1 MWYRARILIGAIG
14 VGLAAGV
21 ALSTAASAVETDPL
35 VCGSVSGG
43 TPAQV
48 SCTVSGPEGSEAT
61 LVLAIEDT
69 AGTEE
74 AVASS
79 KPISGTTATFT
90 EPVPDGAARVIALA
104 LVDGTEVASAV
115 VSLPQ
120 ASAVDP
126 VMLGVPNITVAGTAF
141 GALAVGAIVVYA
153 SARRRG
159 VENRRIDLYRGAL
172 T

>member
-1 MWYRARILIGAIG
+1 M
-14 VGLAAGV
+14 
-21 ALSTAASAVETDPL
+21 
-35 VCGSVSGG
+35 SGG

-48 SCTVSGPEGSEAT
+48 SCTVTGPEGAEAT

-69 AGTEE
+69 AGAEE

-79 KPISGTTATFT
+79 KQISGATATFT

-115 VSLPQ
+115 VSVP
-120 ASAVDP
+120 AAGVVDP
-126 VMLGVPNITVAGTAF
+126 VVLGVPNITVAGTAF

-153 SARRRG
+153 SARKRG
-159 VENRRIDLYRGAL
+159 VENRRVDLYRGAL